1 MLHVVRNV
9 SIDSRRPRDRCS
21 RVFHPSP
28 AQGVVITRARDPAS
42 SVRRRVVG
50 ALLLSPLGACTTPAP
65 PPTAAATG
73 RRAAPG
79 GAAFTANELLKS
91 DIDAVADLHLRES
104 MASARLVMD
113 KLYRRNPRELRKRGT
128 VTAESAVARAF
139 DPRYQW
145 RFAELSQQRGTAALQ
160 VAFRQDFAGD
170 RVFAFG
176 VGLGSMISQ
185 AYDDKRE
192 FFLTDT
198 LDAQR
203 LYNAARN
210 VEIAAWKLAST
221 RGPNGELVLL
231 SNEMSADAPN
241 LSFEREIG
249 KLVAYQD
256 MLALIMAQRT
266 NRTIRRFTQGLATAV
281 FLPL

>member
-1 MLHVVRNV
+1 V
-9 SIDSRRPRDRCS
+9 
-21 RVFHPSP
+21 
-28 AQGVVITRARDPAS
+28 
-42 SVRRRVVG
+42 
-50 ALLLSPLGACTTPAP
+50 
-65 PPTAAATG
+65 PPTAAPTG
-73 RRAAPG
+73 RRPAPKD
-79 GAAFTANELLKS
+79 ASFTGNELLKS
-91 DIDAVADLHLRES
+91 DIDAVADIHLRES
-104 MASARLVMD
+104 MASARLLMD
-113 KLYRRNPRELRKRGT
+113 KLYRRNPRELRKGT
-128 VTAESAVARAF
+128 AATPEAAVARAF
-139 DPRYQW
+139 DPRHHW
-145 RFAELSQQRGTAALQ
+145 RFAELANQRGTAALQ
-160 VAFRQDFAGD
+160 TAFRPDFAGD

-176 VGLGSMISQ
+176 VGLGSMIAQ
-185 AYDDKRE
+185 AYNDKSE

-210 VEIAAWKLAST
+210 IEIAAWKLANA
-221 RGPNGELVLL
+221 RGPSGELVLL
-231 SNEMSADAPN
+231 SNEMAGDAPN